1 MEKLSSTACMSAAAS
16 DIPHAALSINCMEHG
31 ETLVERH
38 GLGMEWAGSLNVP
51 LDVWAEAFRSDTGL
65 HCCPQADQKIWSRCD
80 GHDCSKWN
88 DMSCYSCR
96 SKKMG
101 TRTIAY
107 QDGQVVFFKA
117 IMDNALGEYLG
128 TGLPDISG
136 KYNDRVAR
144 NEGKITGF
152 LDELSGRSAYKTVKG
167 KTVKE
172 RVSSQLSV
180 Q

>member
-1 MEKLSSTACMSAAAS
+1 MSRSVSGRRLSEATQGFIAAS
-16 DIPHAALSINCMEHG
+16 RQTRKPAQGVMAMIA
-31 ETLVERH
+31 
-38 GLGMEWAGSLNVP
+38 GLQVFW
-51 LDVWAEAFRSDTGL
+51 D
-65 HCCPQADQKIWSRCD
+65 
-80 GHDCSKWN
+80 
-88 DMSCYSCR
+88 DMSSCSRR

-152 LDELSGRSAYKTVKG
+152 LDELSGRSAYKTEKG

-180 Q
+180 QYRSCLCTHLRHYTDCNCCLCAASELAACCKLECTCVVHASV